1 MTGNSH
7 DLSRRDA
14 FTTLGTSLGL
24 GAAALGLASA
34 VGGVKSAAAAPMTAE
49 EQANT
54 ATIATFFKSWGGI
67 APDAMK
73 LTAPIADECYVTVN
87 PGPPAPLT
95 TRAALAEAFKVFLT
109 DGQSFEIQILE
120 SVALGPSV
128 YVTRMDYIL
137 KNGKRVPEDKGTP
150 AVGLFVLK
158 DGKIK
163 YWHDYAFTPA

>member
-1 MTGNSH
+1 MERAPEEARGGNSSYTAGTIRFAYDSQEEIYKLVP
-7 DLSRRDA
+7 DL
-14 FTTLGTSLGL
+14 
-24 GAAALGLASA
+24 
-34 VGGVKSAAAAPMTAE
+34 TAE
-49 EQANT
+49 EKANT

-150 AVGLFVLK
+150 AVGLFVFK